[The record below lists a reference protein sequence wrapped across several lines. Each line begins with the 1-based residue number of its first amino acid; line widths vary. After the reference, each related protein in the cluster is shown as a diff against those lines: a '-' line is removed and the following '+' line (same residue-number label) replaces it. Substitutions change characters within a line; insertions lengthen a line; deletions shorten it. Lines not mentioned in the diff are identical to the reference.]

1 MSLLQLL
8 LAWWRNV
15 VSGKSETEPA
25 PLHDFRAAD
34 RGMEIDS
41 I

>member
-1 MSLLQLL
+1 M
-8 LAWWRNV
+8 

-41 I
+41 IKTSS